1 VDATI
6 PCPGCHTKLNLSD
19 TGCPVCLRAR
29 SPQEITRGYARVRAE
44 DAQRKRRPIVVLGS
58 LAAAAALGYGAF
70 NFGSPLLAL
79 ARRGMA
85 RFGLFYD
92 QNSDPAYIAP
102 NYSRPTGAE
111 GTNSASAPA
120 PVPATPATPPTP
132 APFVVPPAPAPTP
145 APPPPRATP
154 KGPDPAAPEPPLPHS
169 EPSQW
174 ILHGRV
180 FDLETLQPIASIQL
194 NVRFGESTVQTISA
208 DAAGYY
214 AVVLQRQQSDSSAG
228 YGLENGDSR
237 YATAAQYEGDIPYR
251 RLSAAERR
259 QLIQNAQDNDV
270 RPSPLVDIQGEE
282 DLRRDVFLSPRQGAP

>member
-1 VDATI
+1 
-6 PCPGCHTKLNLSD
+6 
-19 TGCPVCLRAR
+19 
-29 SPQEITRGYARVRAE
+29 
-44 DAQRKRRPIVVLGS
+44 
-58 LAAAAALGYGAF
+58 LAAAAAIGYGVFAL
-70 NFGSPLLAL
+70 GGPALAL
-79 ARRGMA
+79 ARKGMA

-92 QNSDPAYIAP
+92 QNSDPTYIAP
-102 NYSRPTGAE
+102 NYSRPADADGS
-111 GTNSASAPA
+111 GSAATPAPAAPMPAPFAAPPA
-120 PVPATPATPPTP
+120 PVPAP
-132 APFVVPPAPAPTP
+132 VPAPAPAP
-145 APPPPRATP
+145 AHAPVAPPRAAAP
-154 KGPDPAAPEPPLPHS
+154 QGPDPAAPEPPLPHA
-169 EPSQW
+169 ETSQW

-180 FDLETLQPIASIQL
+180 FDLATLKPIASAQL
-194 NVRFGESTVQTISA
+194 NVKFGDSSQQVVGT